1 MRRTMVLSSM
11 LAMTAAVTASTAS
24 AQDALPASLA
34 GWTPGTVERFTCQ
47 QIDSLVGQDA
57 AALREFGCRVVERR
71 EYRRGNDRITV
82 AAYRMADS
90 TGAYGAFT
98 FRRTRDMKDSPVA
111 KLAAAATN
119 KVQAVAGDVYLEISG
134 DGLDRIESDLR
145 AVVEDVKSRTNPAP
159 FPVLVEYLPDE
170 NRVPNSER
178 FILGPTALARFA
190 PLHQA
195 DWIGFDLGAE
205 AQLAEYRR
213 GGQEI
218 TLLLAQ
224 YPTPQVASA
233 KLDALRRW
241 FNVNAQEE
249 VVSGRP
255 VVFARRISSL
265 VAIVPQAV
273 PASVAEGLL
282 DQVDYQTQVTMNEPG
297 FKATDPTWGEMVV
310 GIFYGTGILLL
321 MALAGGLLF
330 AGVRLIVKRVAPGKI
345 FDRDSSVEILQLG
358 LGSKPIEGKDFY

>member
-1 MRRTMVLSSM
+1 MSLIS
-11 LAMTAAVTASTAS
+11 AMTAAVTVSTAN
-24 AQDALPASLA
+24 AQDALPGGFA
-34 GWTPGTVERFTCQ
+34 GWTPGRLEKLICQ
-47 QIDSLVGQDA
+47 QIDALAAQDA
-57 AALREFGCRVVERR
+57 AALREYGCRAVERR
-71 EYRRGNDRITV
+71 EYRRDNDVITV
-82 AAYRMADS
+82 VAYRMTDS

-98 FRRTRDMKDSPVA
+98 FRRTPDMKHSSVA
-111 KLAAAATN
+111 KLAAVAPG
-119 KVQAVAGDVYLEISG
+119 KVHAVAGDVYLEVSG
-134 DGLDRIESDLR
+134 DELDRRESELR
-145 AVVEDVKSRTNPAP
+145 ALADHIQSRTNPAP
-159 FPVLVEYLPDE
+159 FPILAEYLPDE
-170 NRVPNSER
+170 NRIPNSER

-190 PLHQA
+190 PLNQA

-205 AQLAEYRR
+205 AQLADYRR
-213 GGQEI
+213 GGQEV

-249 VVSGRP
+249 IVSGRP

-265 VAIVPQAV
+265 VAIVPQPV
-273 PASVAEGLL
+273 PAPVAEGLL
-282 DQVDYQTQVTMNEPG
+282 DQVGYQTQVTMNEPG
-297 FKATDPTWGEMVV
+297 FMATEPTWGEMVV

-321 MALAGGLLF
+321 LALVGGLLF
-330 AGVRLIVKRVAPGKI
+330 GGVRLIVKRVAPGKI